1 MEQGSSRL
9 TNPARERFLIPS
21 IAAILYFSQ
30 GLPFGIVYE
39 TLNLYA
45 AVEGVSLTDIGLLQ
59 AVGLAWTLKVFWA
72 PLVDLVGTYR
82 MWIFGALV
90 VIAGCIAAFSIVPP
104 GSGAFFA
111 VAALLAVASATQDIA
126 TDALTIRITPRE
138 LLGIVNSA
146 RVAAYRAAII
156 VASGGVALIAD
167 QAGWPMA
174 FVITALLP
182 LVLLLLIAVSVPR
195 ETEGEV
201 VRELNP
207 VAALLLWLM
216 RPGSLMLLVVI
227 LLYRLGDSA
236 ITPMLRPYWVGRGF
250 SATEVANVTTTL
262 GMICTIAGAI
272 AGGAFVTR
280 FGIFRGLMTLGVAQ
294 MLSNVCY
301 AFVAMA
307 GGTRASLYGATVV
320 ESFTNGLGVA
330 AFLSFLMFVCDK
342 QNAATEYAAL
352 SAVFAISRTMAAA
365 VSGYFAQRMGF
376 APYFWLTAALALP
389 GLALLPLI
397 RQRLRA
403 GPPAAAPT

>member
-1 MEQGSSRL
+1 
-9 TNPARERFLIPS
+9 
-21 IAAILYFSQ
+21 
-30 GLPFGIVYE
+30 
-39 TLNLYA
+39 
-45 AVEGVSLTDIGLLQ
+45 
-59 AVGLAWTLKVFWA
+59 
-72 PLVDLVGTYR
+72 
-82 MWIFGALV
+82 
-90 VIAGCIAAFSIVPP
+90 
-104 GSGAFFA
+104 

-126 TDALTIRITPRE
+126 IDALTIRITPRE
-138 LLGIVNSA
+138 LIGLVNSS

-156 VASGGVALIAD
+156 VASGGVALVAD
-167 QAGWPMA
+167 YAGWPAA

-201 VRELNP
+201 VRQQNP
-207 VAALLLWLM
+207 VAALVRWLM

-236 ITPMLRPYWVGRGF
+236 LTPMLRPYWVSRGF
-250 SATEVANVTTTL
+250 SATEVANATTTL
-262 GMICTIAGAI
+262 GMLCTIAGAI

-280 FGIFRGLMTLGVAQ
+280 FGIFRGLMTLGLAQ

-307 GGTRASLYGATVV
+307 GGTRVSLYGATVV

-330 AFLSFLMFVCDK
+330 AFLSFLMFVCEK
-342 QNAATEYAAL
+342 ENAATEYAAL

-397 RQRLRA
+397 RQRVR
-403 GPPAAAPT
+403 GEVDG